1 MNSKEYL
8 SDKIIIKTFQQEDN
22 FLIVNSDN
30 IVYMLEIKNG
40 TINTIIKNC
49 QGELVGINYL
59 EEGDIIKVKGTK
71 CKLNNFIIKKIYI
84 KTKYMFNSDSSEE
97 IDLY

>member
-40 TINTIIKNC
+40 TIK
-49 QGELVGINYL
+49 
-59 EEGDIIKVKGTK
+59 
-71 CKLNNFIIKKIYI
+71 
-84 KTKYMFNSDSSEE
+84 
-97 IDLY
+97 